1 MSIKRIGLIIG
12 STIIVLLAIYRVIDN
27 DRSGLSLIDCN
38 QDKYVDTS
46 INFYVDADILSNTE
60 DTIIKKRLSKFVKE
74 SNEILRKSCI
84 PIKRHAGEI
93 TFIDTSMV
101 NLNEIRFSDPVAMA
115 KNILESAGY
124 EGVIEQHDQQPGVY
138 LAIVY
143 GNRYKSRTENFDGM
157 VNFNLSKSAFILS
170 YNAASH
176 VLEHELGHLAGALHQ
191 NSDIEYIK
199 KHYIHDESFI
209 KSYTGGYQCSG
220 KTTLIYVGVGGSGTF
235 LDNLKVYSSPDI
247 KFNGKPCGDE
257 ANGDN
262 RRIMIEHSIE
272 IDNARQ
278 ALGN

>member
-1 MSIKRIGLIIG
+1 MGTKKIGLIIG
-12 STIIVLLAIYRVIDN
+12 AIFIVLLAIYRVVDT
-27 DRSGLSLIDCN
+27 DRTGLSLINC
-38 QDKYVDTS
+38 DKKEYVDTY
-46 INFYVDADILSNTE
+46 INFYVDADILQSTE
-60 DTIIKKRLSKFVKE
+60 EATIKNRLDKFVIT
-74 SNEILRKSCI
+74 SNEILRKSCV
-84 PIKRHAGEI
+84 PIKRHVGEI

-143 GNRYKSRTENFDGM
+143 GNRYKSRTEDFDGM

-170 YNAASH
+170 YSTASH
-176 VLEHELGHLAGALHQ
+176 ILEHELGHLAGALHQ
-191 NSDIEYIK
+191 NSDIDYLE
-199 KHYIHDESFI
+199 KHYIHDDSFI

-220 KTTLIYVGVGGSGTF
+220 KTTLMHTGVGGSGTF

-247 KFNGKPCGDE
+247 KFNGRPCGDE

-262 RRIMIEHSIE
+262 RRIMIEHSTE

-278 ALGN
+278 TLGN